1 MPEINEKEKSRPDVK
16 GVVEFIKDGLELVE
30 KLVGGRNA
38 MVAGTVGLLIGGGVG
53 AVVVQPSEAECAE
66 YVAKQQSDR
75 SREALE
81 KFLRAPVT
89 GGF

>member
-1 MPEINEKEKSRPDVK
+1 MSEVNEKEKSRPDVK

-53 AVVVQPSEAECAE
+53 AVAVQPSDAKCAE

-75 SREALE
+75 QDEALR
-81 KFLRAPVT
+81 KFLSAPVR